1 MSVSNCIYRCERFE
15 LLSSEG
21 PPSVPSPVASDVAIA
36 LHTKPHRDV
45 SLALL
50 AKAFGATKTGRPS
63 VRDDMQKR
71 LSDALESDFPD
82 APQELPGSKPS
93 IGLGQKVSSVTEL
106 GGDATREGGGS
117 LIQEV
122 QVEVHPAGPSSA
134 DQ

>member
-1 MSVSNCIYRCERFE
+1 MVGQSHRLF
-15 LLSSEG
+15 
-21 PPSVPSPVASDVAIA
+21 PSPVASDIAIA

-71 LSDALESDFPD
+71 LSDALASDFPD
-82 APQELPGSKPS
+82 APLELPGSTPS
-93 IGLGQKVSSVTEL
+93 LGLGQKVSSGTAL
-106 GGDATREGGGS
+106 GGDATHTVGGS

-122 QVEVHPAGPSSA
+122 QVEVHPAGPSGA
-134 DQ
+134 NQ